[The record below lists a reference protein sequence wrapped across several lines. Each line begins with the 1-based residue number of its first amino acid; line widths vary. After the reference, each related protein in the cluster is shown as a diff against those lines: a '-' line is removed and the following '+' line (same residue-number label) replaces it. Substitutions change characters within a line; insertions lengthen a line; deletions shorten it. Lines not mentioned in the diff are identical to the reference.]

1 VKAALRLVLLGV
13 VAAAGCGRATVVDTS
28 AAEEAVVTEVSGLIE
43 AQVAAWNQGD
53 LEGFTAL
60 YDEACTF
67 LSPTGLTE
75 GRAGVLE
82 RYRTRYPDRAAMGE
96 LAIELI
102 ELRPATL
109 TVESLLGVVR
119 AEHIAGVAVAGRW
132 SLAWPD
138 RPAASGLTLI
148 IFRRTPQG
156 WRIVQ
161 DASM

>member
-109 TVESLLGVVR
+109 TVESLLGVRPLEPGLARPAGRLR
-119 AEHIAGVAVAGRW
+119 AHADHLPAHPPGVA
-132 SLAWPD
+132 D
-138 RPAASGLTLI
+138 RPGRLDVI
-148 IFRRTPQG
+148 RRRNSRPG
-156 WRIVQ
+156 R
-161 DASM
+161 S

>member
-1 VKAALRLVLLGV
+1 VRGAVLAV
-13 VAAAGCGRATVVDTS
+13 VAGALALAGCGPAPGVDTS
-28 AAEEAVVTEVSGLIE
+28 PAEEEVVTEVSGLIE

-109 TVESLLGVVR
+109 TVECLLGAVR
-119 AEHIAGVAVAGRW
+119 SEHIAGVAVAGRW
-132 SLAWPD
+132 SLTWPD
-138 RPAASGLTLI
+138 RPAVSGLTLI
-148 IFRRTPQG
+148 VFRRTPQG

>member
-1 VKAALRLVLLGV
+1 MRAALRLALLGV
-13 VAAAGCGRATVVDTS
+13 VATAGCGRAPAVDTT
-28 AAEEAVVTEVSGLIE
+28 AAEETVVTEVSGLIE

-53 LEGFTAL
+53 LEGFTSL

-67 LSPTGLTE
+67 LAPTGLTR
-75 GRAGVLE
+75 GRTGVLE

-96 LAIELI
+96 LAIELV

-109 TVESLLGVVR
+109 TVECLLGVVR
-119 AEHIAGVAVAGRW
+119 AEHIAGVTVAGRW
-132 SLAWPD
+132 SLTWPD

-148 IFRRTPQG
+148 VFRRTPQG